1 MVVPII
7 LYGSPAIRKH
17 CIEVNETDNYSEIA
31 NILLETLKNAEGIG
45 LAAPQINQLK
55 RIFVINTYPLIRNDV
70 TIEKFEGVFI
80 NPEIIDRDGEIMV
93 YTEGCLSL
101 PDIFE
106 DVKRPEK
113 IFVRYLDLMFN
124 IHEEEMDGI
133 KARIFQHEYDHLE
146 GILFIDKINILK
158 RKLIT
163 GKLKK
168 IRKSSGAG
176 Y

>member
-1 MVVPII
+1 MVVPIT
-7 LYGSPAIRKH
+7 LYGSPALRKH
-17 CIEVNETDNYSEIA
+17 CIEVNEKDNYSEIA
-31 NILLETLKNAEGIG
+31 TTLLETLKNSEGIG
-45 LAAPQINQLK
+45 LAAPQINELK
-55 RIFVINTYPLIRNDV
+55 RIFVINTSPLIRNDI

-101 PDIFE
+101 PGIFE

-113 IFVRYLDLMFN
+113 IFVRYCDLMFN

-133 KARIFQHEYDHLE
+133 KARIFQHEYDHLD

-168 IRKSSGAG
+168 IRKSSTG
-176 Y
+176 